1 MKVCMARDTIFG
13 GVFWLWDACFLHHT
27 IYLYK
32 EINFK
37 LKISQVKEEQGKTNA
52 TKFSPI
58 SVVWNTNLKIGC
70 TGMCCSICCKCVVC
84 VFFREFFLCVSIAC
98 ANNFRHMRANVC
110 RRHSLQAQ
118 QKWLEFR
125 STSCCHST
133 FAVKASNYAFCHY
146 NFVAINHFE

>member
-1 MKVCMARDTIFG
+1 MARDTIFG

-52 TKFSPI
+52 TKFSQI

-84 VFFREFFLCVSIAC
+84 VFFENFFFVSLLLVRIIFVICEQTCVGDIHYKLNKNDLNFGVSVHELLPFNFCCKSIKLC
-98 ANNFRHMRANVC
+98 FL
-110 RRHSLQAQ
+110 SL
-118 QKWLEFR
+118 
-125 STSCCHST
+125 
-133 FAVKASNYAFCHY
+133 
-146 NFVAINHFE
+146 